1 MTATIS
7 DEKTLVKAAKAEWIP
22 KATDRCDRC
31 GEASR
36 AYSRATL
43 GEMELMLCGHH
54 THQYE
59 TTLIASGWDLD
70 IRLDILEE
78 ECRKYKSVSNEDA
91 DNA

>member
-1 MTATIS
+1 MTATIN
-7 DEKTLVKAAKAEWIP
+7 DEKTLVAPSKTTWEP

-36 AYSRATL
+36 AYTRATL
-43 GEMELMLCGHH
+43 GELELMLCGHH
-54 THQYE
+54 THSYE

-70 IRLDILEE
+70 IRLEILEE
-78 ECRKYKSVSNEDA
+78 ECRKYKSVSEEDA